1 MSNTDNKKV
10 SLFSKLRY
18 IFDRKQKGQL
28 VVLAVLILIG
38 GIFETFSVSMMI
50 PVMTGILD
58 PNAMQDV
65 IEKYSALKRIVKFFN
80 LGVDAEFAKKLAVA
94 MIILFFVK
102 NVYQIFLI
110 HRQNT
115 FITRARNDMISRVMR
130 EFLNRPYED
139 YLGADIPTVFRITD
153 SDIPRTFT
161 LMLSLLSLATEL
173 IVSIGLGAV
182 ILIMQPMM
190 TIICVVVFILL
201 TLFNTKLLK
210 PRLNKIGKENQETQS
225 RIAKW

>member
-65 IEKYSALKRIVKFFN
+65 IDQYSVLRHIVEFFN
-80 LGVDAEFAKKLAVA
+80 LGVDAEFVMK
-94 MIILFFVK
+94 IFV
-102 NVYQIFLI
+102 
-110 HRQNT
+110 
-115 FITRARNDMISRVMR
+115 
-130 EFLNRPYED
+130 
-139 YLGADIPTVFRITD
+139 
-153 SDIPRTFT
+153 
-161 LMLSLLSLATEL
+161 SL
-173 IVSIGLGAV
+173 
-182 ILIMQPMM
+182 
-190 TIICVVVFILL
+190 
-201 TLFNTKLLK
+201 
-210 PRLNKIGKENQETQS
+210 
-225 RIAKW
+225 